1 MYCVCI
7 FYNTILIKYL
17 EICYV
22 LMSICMY
29 ACVCICVFGYID
41 VLCMYVTYEEY
52 FSELK
57 IFLSMY
63 IRVIMYLCLHEITFL
78 INLISMIF

>member
-1 MYCVCI
+1 MYSVCI
-7 FYNTILIKYL
+7 CYNTILIKYL

-29 ACVCICVFGYID
+29 ACVCLCVFVYID
-41 VLCMYVTYEEY
+41 VLSMYVTYEEY

-63 IRVIMYLCLHEITFL
+63 VCVIMYLCLHEITDFD
-78 INLISMIF
+78 

>member
-1 MYCVCI
+1 MYSVCI

-17 EICYV
+17 EICCV

-29 ACVCICVFGYID
+29 ACVCICVFD

-63 IRVIMYLCLHEITFL
+63 VRVIMYLCLHEITLF
-78 INLISMIF
+78 